1 MLFGE
6 YAVLE
11 GYESLLVAVNRY
23 ISTQFE
29 PHEGLHIDA
38 GPYGM
43 YPPAGDEERLPF
55 IEAALREI
63 APEHH
68 RFIIRASGFEANG
81 LKLGLGSS
89 AASTVSFIGAA
100 MSAMGRQ
107 LDQSEVFRI
116 AQNSHHWVQGL
127 GSGADIATSAYG
139 GAIGYAWTNRV
150 GGQHEQCIE
159 TAVGTGRIRQLGAG
173 LNSIL
178 TVWTGRPAST
188 RALVGSMHD
197 HRGTPAYVDFMAR
210 LGAAAVEG
218 ACAWQNADR
227 RALIDVMNSSAEL
240 LRDITRRLGITI
252 WTPAHDAIKG
262 IVGKY
267 GAVKP
272 TGAGGGDLAWV
283 LGHAPADEAVLE
295 SRLRTAGY
303 PCHRL
308 MVSAEGV
315 HLRT

>member
-1 MLFGE
+1 
-6 YAVLE
+6 
-11 GYESLLVAVNRY
+11 
-23 ISTQFE
+23 
-29 PHEGLHIDA
+29 
-38 GPYGM
+38 M

-55 IEAALREI
+55 AEAALRET
-63 APEHH
+63 PEHH
-68 RFIIRASGFEANG
+68 RFIIRAAVEANG

-116 AQNSHHWVQGL
+116 AQNSHHWVRGS
-127 GSGADIATSAYG
+127 SGAELPSAG

-188 RALVGSMHD
+188 RALVGSMHG

-252 WTPAHDAIKG
+252 WTPAHDAIKA